1 MVFSNFFRQTAR
13 ILGGLLLLTA
23 TAYGQAATRK
33 PDLIVKKDNTA
44 IEAVINEIEEAAIT
58 YRRFSAPTGQLYR
71 IDKAKLK
78 YIRYANGDMEKFD
91 EPALAGT
98 APTAQKPSPT
108 SGAGRT
114 GAPASTQSSS
124 SGTQRPTTTG
134 SNSQASSGSQRPS
147 TSSQSGTAKPQSG
160 TAKPQSSGSQR
171 SSTPSVSSA
180 RISKPQAPPAEK
192 VANDVASSAAAG
204 GIKIGVLVGAGLS
217 QSQSKVTVAGQTIS
231 GSSEL
236 IPEALS
242 FRGGVT
248 AEIPLGPV
256 AIAPALEYMM
266 EKFAVKVPAVG
277 TIAAQTSSVTYN
289 QVVLTVPVILADNP
303 DKKMGLYAG
312 IGPFVSYGI
321 SGKSTYSGKS
331 TDVVF
336 DKDGGTKRI
345 QAGVNARLGV
355 RFSAL
360 SVFAL
365 GTYTLTNTIQAPA
378 GFDAKGSSLFAG
390 LQLQYKFGN

>member
-1 MVFSNFFRQTAR
+1 MVFTAFFRKTTHLLA
-13 ILGGLLLLTA
+13 GLLLLTI
-23 TAYGQAATRK
+23 TTYGQTTARK

-44 IEAVINEIEEAAIT
+44 IEAVINEIEETAIT

-91 EPALAGT
+91 DPALAGT
-98 APTAQKPSPT
+98 STAPKPTQS
-108 SGAGRT
+108 SGAGRSS
-114 GAPASTQSSS
+114 APASTQSSS
-124 SGTQRPTTTG
+124 SGTQRPG
-134 SNSQASSGSQRPS
+134 STNGNSQASSGSGRSSSPS
-147 TSSQSGTAKPQSG
+147 APP
-160 TAKPQSSGSQR
+160 KPQSSGSR
-171 SSTPSVSSA
+171 PSVSSA

-192 VANDVASSAAAG
+192 VANDVASSASSA

-217 QSQSKVTVAGQTIS
+217 QNQTKITLAGQS
-231 GSSEL
+231 FDQKSEL

-256 AIAPALEYMM
+256 AIAPSLEYMV
-266 EKFAVKVPAVG
+266 EKFATKVPA
-277 TIAAQTSSVTYN
+277 AAGQAARTASATYN
-289 QVVLTVPVILADNP
+289 HAILTVPVILADNP
-303 DKKMGLYAG
+303 DKKMGLYIG
-312 IGPFVSYGI
+312 LGPFVSYAI
-321 SGKSTYSGKS
+321 SGKATGSGGAS
-331 TDVVF
+331 TDIPF
-336 DKDGGTKRI
+336 DVDGGAKRI
-345 QAGVNARLGV
+345 RAGVNARLGV

-365 GTYTLTNTIQAPA
+365 GTYTLTNLVQAPA
-378 GFDAKGSSLFAG
+378 NTTIKSNALFAG

>member
-1 MVFSNFFRQTAR
+1 MALSAFSRKTAY
-13 ILGGLLLLTA
+13 LLAGLLLLTA
-23 TAYGQAATRK
+23 TTYGQTTTRK

-98 APTAQKPSPT
+98 SATQKPTQP
-108 SGAGRT
+108 SGAGRSS
-114 GAPASTQSSS
+114 AAASTQPSS
-124 SGTQRPTTTG
+124 SGTQRPTATG
-134 SNSQASSGSQRPS
+134 SNSQAS
-147 TSSQSGTAKPQSG
+147 TSPGRSSSSSAPPKPQS
-160 TAKPQSSGSQR
+160 AGSR
-171 SSTPSVSSA
+171 PSVSSA

-192 VANDVASSAAAG
+192 VANDIASSASAG

-217 QSQSKVTVAGQTIS
+217 QQQIKFTLAGQS
-231 GSSEL
+231 FDQKSEL

-256 AIAPALEYMM
+256 AIAPSLEYMM
-266 EKFAVKVPAVG
+266 EKFASKIPATAG
-277 TIAAQTSSVTYN
+277 QAARTASATFN
-289 QVVLTVPVILADNP
+289 HAILTVPVILADNP
-303 DKKMGLYAG
+303 DKKMGLYVG
-312 IGPFVSYGI
+312 VGPFVSYAI
-321 SGKSTYSGKS
+321 SGKATGSGGAS
-331 TDVVF
+331 VDIPF
-336 DKDGGTKRI
+336 DTDGGTKRI
-345 QAGVNARLGV
+345 QAGLNARLGV

-365 GTYTLTNTIQAPA
+365 GTYTLTNTIQMPA
-378 GFDAKGSSLFAG
+378 GTDAKGNSLFAG

>member
-1 MVFSNFFRQTAR
+1 MVFSAFFRQTTR
-13 ILGGLLLLTA
+13 ILAGLLLLTA
-23 TAYGQAATRK
+23 TAFGQTTTRK
-33 PDLIVKKDNTA
+33 PDLIVKRDNTA

-78 YIRYANGDMEKFD
+78 YIRYANGDVEKFD
-91 EPALAGT
+91 EPALAGKST
-98 APTAQKPSPT
+98 SPKPTQP

-114 GAPASTQSSS
+114 SAPASTQSSS
-124 SGTQRPTTTG
+124 SGTQRPTATG
-134 SNSQASSGSQRPS
+134 TNSQASSGSGSGR
-147 TSSQSGTAKPQSG
+147 SSSSPQSG
-160 TAKPQSSGSQR
+160 AAKPQSSGSQR
-171 SSTPSVSSA
+171 PPVSST

-192 VANDVASSAAAG
+192 VANDVAGSAASA

-266 EKFAVKVPAVG
+266 EKFAAKVPAIG
-277 TIAAQTSSVTYN
+277 TISAQTSSVTYN
-289 QVVLTVPVILADNP
+289 HVVLTVPVILADNP
-303 DKKMGLYAG
+303 DKKMGLYVG
-312 IGPFVSYGI
+312 LGPFVSYAI

-331 TDVVF
+331 TDIVF

-365 GTYTLTNTIQAPA
+365 GTYTLTNTIQVPSGA
-378 GFDAKGSSLFAG
+378 DAKGSSLFAG

>member
-1 MVFSNFFRQTAR
+1 MIFSDFFRQTTRLLA
-13 ILGGLLLLTA
+13 GLLLLTA
-23 TAYGQAATRK
+23 TAHGQTATRK
-33 PDLIVKKDNTA
+33 PDLIVKRDNTA

-71 IDKAKLK
+71 IEKAKLK
-78 YIRYANGDMEKFD
+78 YIRYGNGDMEKFD
-91 EPALAGT
+91 EATLAGT
-98 APTAQKPSPT
+98 STTQKPTQP
-108 SGAGRT
+108 SGAGRNS
-114 GAPASTQSSS
+114 APSSTQGSS
-124 SGTQRPTTTG
+124 SGSQRPTTSTG
-134 SNSQASSGSQRPS
+134 SNSQASSGSGVGRSSSPS
-147 TSSQSGTAKPQSG
+147 TAPKPQSG
-160 TAKPQSSGSQR
+160 GQSSSGSQR
-171 SSTPSVSSA
+171 PSTGSVSSA

-192 VANDVASSAAAG
+192 VANDVASSAASA

-217 QSQSKVTVAGQTIS
+217 QSQTKVTIAGQS
-231 GSSEL
+231 FDLKSEF

-266 EKFAVKVPAVG
+266 EKFATKVPAIG
-277 TIAAQTSSVTYN
+277 PIAAQTSSATYN
-289 QVVLTVPVILADNP
+289 HVILTVPVILADNP
-303 DKKMGLYAG
+303 GKKMGLYVG
-312 IGPFVSYGI
+312 LGPFVSYAI
-321 SGKSTYSGKS
+321 SGKGTYAGKS
-331 TDVVF
+331 TDLEF
-336 DKDGGTKRI
+336 DKDGGIKRI

-365 GTYTLTNTIQAPA
+365 GTYTLTNTIQAP
-378 GFDAKGSSLFAG
+378 GGSNAKGSSLFAG

>member
-1 MVFSNFFRQTAR
+1 MVFSDFFRQTTRLLA
-13 ILGGLLLLTA
+13 GLLLLTA
-23 TAYGQAATRK
+23 TAYGQATTRK
-33 PDLIVKKDNTA
+33 PDLIVKRDNTA
-44 IEAVINEIEEAAIT
+44 IEAVINEIEETAIT

-71 IDKAKLK
+71 IEKAKLK
-78 YIRYANGDMEKFD
+78 YVRYGNGDMEKFD

-98 APTAQKPSPT
+98 STSPKPTQP
-108 SGAGRT
+108 SGAGRSS
-114 GAPASTQSSS
+114 APSSTQGSS
-124 SGTQRPTTTG
+124 SGSQRPTTSSG
-134 SNSQASSGSQRPS
+134 SNSQASSGAGRSSSSPSSSSSKPQSGGQSSSGSQRPS
-147 TSSQSGTAKPQSG
+147 TG
-160 TAKPQSSGSQR
+160 
-171 SSTPSVSSA
+171 SVSSA

-192 VANDVASSAAAG
+192 VANDVASSASSA

-217 QSQSKVTVAGQTIS
+217 QSQTKATVAGQS
-231 GSSEL
+231 FDASSEL

-266 EKFAVKVPAVG
+266 EKFATKVPAFG
-277 TIAAQTSSVTYN
+277 TIAAQTASVTYN
-289 QVVLTVPVILADNP
+289 HIVLTVPVILADNP
-303 DKKMGLYAG
+303 DKKMGLYVG
-312 IGPFVSYGI
+312 LGPFVSYAI
-321 SGKSTYSGKS
+321 SGKGTYGGNS
-331 TDVVF
+331 TDVEF
-336 DKDGGTKRI
+336 DKEGGIKRI

-378 GFDAKGSSLFAG
+378 NSNAKGSSLFAG